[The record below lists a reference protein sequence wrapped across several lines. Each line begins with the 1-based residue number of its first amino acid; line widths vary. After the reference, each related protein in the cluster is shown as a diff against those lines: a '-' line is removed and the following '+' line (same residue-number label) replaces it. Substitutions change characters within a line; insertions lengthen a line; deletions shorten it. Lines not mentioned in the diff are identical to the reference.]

1 MGTKTEFTPLE
12 INISNQLSRT
22 MEQRS
27 YGINKKFLTGF
38 TKKDLVVVL
47 CCVAFLLIS
56 LAAVGENG
64 RRRAKEAV
72 CLSNLRQWG
81 NVFQMYAND
90 YDGKFMQGWIP
101 DSVGDTSYKAY
112 WMEALRPYYG
122 NNPDLRCCPEAAI
135 PGTAI
140 GQGPFGGV
148 PPNPTFSAWGVFP
161 GEDCGEGSPVWSF
174 VAACDYGSYG
184 MNGYLCN
191 PPPGCDNIFGRPTR
205 WNWRTANVA
214 GADNI
219 PLFTG
224 NQWLDAWPHHT
235 DPPPYYKGM
244 PWGIDHTWHMLRVCI
259 DRHNGSVNSAFL
271 DYSARKVPLK
281 CLWKLKW
288 HRTFDL
294 ERGPSEAE
302 FNATGTGWMGSLPP
316 CE

>member
-1 MGTKTEFTPLE
+1 MRTKIT
-12 INISNQLSRT
+12 I
-22 MEQRS
+22 
-27 YGINKKFLTGF
+27 
-38 TKKDLVVVL
+38 TKKDLIVVL

-81 NVFQMYAND
+81 NCFQMFAND
-90 YDGKFMQGWIP
+90 NDGKFMQGWIDCGP
-101 DSVGDTSYKAY
+101 VRHTDY

-140 GQGPFGGV
+140 GQGPYGGAA
-148 PPNPTFSAWGVFP
+148 PNATFYAWGVFP
-161 GEDCGEGSPVWSF
+161 GEDCGEPSPAWSP
-174 VAACDYGSYG
+174 ATACDYGSYG
-184 MNGYLCN
+184 VNSYLCS
-191 PPPGCDNIFGRPTR
+191 PPPGCEVIQGHPTSN
-205 WNWRTANVA
+205 NWRTANVA

-219 PLFTG
+219 PLLTD
-224 NQWLDAWPHHT
+224 NQWLDAWPRHT
-235 DPPPYYKGM
+235 DLPPAYKGQ
-244 PWGIDHTWHMLRVCI
+244 PWSDNHVLSMLRVCI
-259 DRHNGSVNSAFL
+259 DRHSGSVNSAFL

-294 ERGPSEAE
+294 EGGPTEEE
-302 FNATGTGWMGSLPP
+302 FNTTGTGWMGSLPP

>member
-1 MGTKTEFTPLE
+1 MRTKIT
-12 INISNQLSRT
+12 IA
-22 MEQRS
+22 
-27 YGINKKFLTGF
+27 
-38 TKKDLVVVL
+38 KKDLIVVL
-47 CCVAFLLIS
+47 CCVVFLLIS
-56 LAAVGENG
+56 LAAVGESG

-81 NVFQMYAND
+81 TVFQMYAND
-90 YDGKFMQGWIP
+90 NDGKFMQGYVP
-101 DSVGDTSYKAY
+101 FGPARHTDY

-122 NNPDLRCCPEAAI
+122 NNPDLRLCPEAAI

-140 GQGPFGGV
+140 GGGEWGGIE
-148 PPNPTFSAWGVFP
+148 PDSTFYAWGVFT
-161 GEDCGEGSPVWSF
+161 GEDCGEGSPLWSF
-174 VAACDYGSYG
+174 VTACDYGSYG

-191 PPPGCDNIFGRPTR
+191 PPPGCDDIQGRPTSN
-205 WNWRTANVA
+205 NWRTANVA

-219 PLFTG
+219 PLFTDS
-224 NQWLDAWPHHT
+224 QWLDAWPHHT
-235 DPPPYYKGM
+235 DPPPEYEGM

-259 DRHNGSVNSAFL
+259 DRHNGSVNSVFL

-294 ERGPSEAE
+294 EGGPTEEE
-302 FNATGTGWMGSLPP
+302 FNTAGTGWMGSLPP